1 MVQTSRDFEIKR
13 GMGLKKGDRTF
24 STPPG
29 LCLLFRT
36 LEVECPGDIFKQQ
49 ELVHLKVT
57 FIVTAVSS
65 WLADIQVL
73 SKKGTQ
79 KTQPGCPVE
88 RTWGKERG
96 RDKW

>member
-1 MVQTSRDFEIKR
+1 MTSRDFEIKR
-13 GMGLKKGDRTF
+13 GMGLKGGDRTF
-24 STPPG
+24 PTLPG
-29 LCLLFRT
+29 LCLLFRA

-57 FIVTAVSS
+57 FIVPTVSS
-65 WLADIQVL
+65 WLADIQVH
-73 SKKGTQ
+73 SKKGTW
-79 KTQPGCPVE
+79 KIQPGCPVE